1 MSLIP
6 RNSLFD
12 MDNIFNESFPAFRLL
27 PAGSDNLG
35 KVAVDIHELDDRFT
49 VEADFP
55 GFDKGEIEVNVDN
68 NVLTV
73 SATHKEEQE
82 QKEKGKL
89 IRKERRVGTYAR
101 SFSLGEN
108 IDESKIEA
116 NFKDGV
122 LTIAIPKADLPPATK
137 KIQIS

>member
-12 MDNIFNESFPAFRLL
+12 MDNFFNDSFPSFRLL
-27 PAGSDNLG
+27 PAQGDNLG
-35 KVAVDIHELDDRFT
+35 NVAVDIHELKDRFT

-55 GFDKGEIEVNVDN
+55 GFDKEDIDVNVDN

-73 SATHKEEQE
+73 SARHVDEKEE
-82 QKEKGKL
+82 KEKGRV

-101 SFSLGEN
+101 SFNLGKN
-108 IDESKIEA
+108 IDERKIKAE
-116 NFKDGV
+116 FKDGV
-122 LTIAIPKADLPPATK
+122 LSVSIPKAEVAPATK
-137 KIQIS
+137 KISIS

>member
-12 MDNIFNESFPAFRLL
+12 MDNFFSDSFPAFRLL
-27 PAGSDNLG
+27 PAQGDNLG
-35 KVAVDIHELDDRFT
+35 NVAVDIHELKDRFT

-55 GFDKGEIEVNVDN
+55 GFDKDDIDVNVDN

-73 SATHKEEQE
+73 SARHEDAKEE
-82 QKEKGKL
+82 KEKGRV

-101 SFSLGEN
+101 SFNLGKN
-108 IDESKIEA
+108 IDEAKIKAE
-116 NFKDGV
+116 FKDGV
-122 LTIAIPKADLPPATK
+122 LSVSIPKADIAPATK
-137 KIQIS
+137 KISIS

>member
-12 MDNIFNESFPAFRLL
+12 MDNFFNDSFPSFRLL
-27 PAGSDNLG
+27 PAQGDNLG
-35 KVAVDIHELDDRFT
+35 NVAVDIHELKDRFT

-55 GFDKGEIEVNVDN
+55 GFDKEDIDVNVDN

-73 SATHKEEQE
+73 SARHEDEKEE
-82 QKEKGKL
+82 KEKGRV

-101 SFSLGEN
+101 SFNLGKN
-108 IDESKIEA
+108 IDEAKIKAE
-116 NFKDGV
+116 FKDGV
-122 LTIAIPKADLPPATK
+122 LSVSIPKADIAPATK
-137 KIQIS
+137 KISIS